1 MIRRSVLSY
10 YLISQ
15 ENCDAPGSGWAA
27 GECNS
32 VHGGFRGNSDN
43 LHRIIVDDFTDSMN
57 YLLMVSSETSLDK
70 AV

>member
-1 MIRRSVLSY
+1 M
-10 YLISQ
+10 
-15 ENCDAPGSGWAA
+15 
-27 GECNS
+27 
-32 VHGGFRGNSDN
+32 HGGFRGNSDN